1 MVVTHYQIVRVDL
14 VQLVGPFLM
23 LQQQMVLLI
32 KRALN
37 VRMPVFAARLR
48 VGVNVCRGTL
58 VMHAKGK
65 TVKMVTIINAMAM
78 VHVEP
83 CISLLNI
90 MVLQPQHPVNWPLVL
105 FMRIGKVNCIVVVSV
120 IGVGQET
127 IAQKNYVRKGMI
139 RVRLAKPI

>member
-1 MVVTHYQIVRVDL
+1 MVVTHYQTVRVEL

-37 VRMPVFAARLR
+37 VQMPVFAAQLR
-48 VGVNVCRGTL
+48 VPVNVCRGTR

-65 TVKMVTIINAMAM
+65 TVKMVMIINAMAM

-83 CISLLNI
+83 CIILLNI
-90 MVLQPQHPVNWPLVL
+90 MGLQPQQPVNWPLVL

-127 IAQKNYVRKGMI
+127 IAQTNYVRKGMM
-139 RVRLAKPI
+139 RVQLAKPM